1 MKNSGG
7 ASALVV
13 AKPSG
18 LFDGLE
24 ALLTAIPDL
33 VDIRHAYDDQSALRI
48 VEEQCP
54 DLVLV
59 SMDAPDAMIATML
72 ECIKAR
78 CPRSRSV
85 VLANDI
91 SQQDEARAAGA
102 DVVALVGIPATELAA
117 IMQNLLIQRIRE

>member
-1 MKNSGG
+1 MKNRGG

-18 LFDGLE
+18 LGDGLE

-33 VDIRHAYDDQSALRI
+33 VHIRHAHDDQSALRI

-59 SMDAPDAMIATML
+59 SIDAPDVMIATML
-72 ECIKAR
+72 GCIKAR
-78 CPRSRSV
+78 CSRSRSV
-85 VLANDI
+85 VLANDT

-102 DVVALVGIPATELAA
+102 DVVVLVGIPATTLAA
-117 IMQNLLIQRIRE
+117 IIQNLLIQRICE